1 MGPVRVSLQTGKA
14 FSPQKHFYFMSY
26 PQTPEQGPSRKEMA
40 GAKFRAVLNLVMGV
54 VYILLGIVVMYLK
67 YFGTI
72 ELGALLAYFLGGL
85 FILYG
90 AFRIWRGVQEHKLLR
105 GS

>member
-1 MGPVRVSLQTGKA
+1 
-14 FSPQKHFYFMSY
+14 MSY
-26 PQTPEQGPSRKEMA
+26 TPTPEEGPSRKEMA
-40 GAKFRAVLNLVMGV
+40 GARFRAILNLVMGT

-90 AFRIWRGVQEHKLLR
+90 AFRIWRGSQELKMIRMH
-105 GS
+105 